1 MKRATKLFLQS
12 CSFLL
17 ATTSASALAV
27 DVKVQVCD
35 LQSHTDK
42 NIAFM
47 RPCEWKSKN
56 SCPIDYWVA
65 WDMSKNQG
73 EAMYSTA
80 LTALVAEKQVTVRL
94 DGSSCLGQ
102 YDEVS
107 MIRISR

>member
-1 MKRATKLFLQS
+1 MKPLLTY
-12 CSFLL
+12 CCFLL
-17 ATTSASALAV
+17 AALSPAALAV

-42 NIAFM
+42 NAAFM

-56 SCPIDYWVA
+56 SCPSDHWVA
-65 WDMSKNQG
+65 WDMSQHQG

-80 LTALVAEKQVTVRL
+80 LTALIAEKEVTVRL
-94 DGSSCLGQ
+94 DGSSCLAQ

>member
-1 MKRATKLFLQS
+1 MTVRIHRNT
-12 CSFLL
+12 
-17 ATTSASALAV
+17 
-27 DVKVQVCD
+27 
-35 LQSHTDK
+35 QSHTDK

-107 MIRISR
+107 ISNY